1 MNHSSWIAAPLDHC
15 ACHPMRLCCAHVP
28 CCPIM
33 SHTCK
38 CNVQRRKSASLHSEN
53 PHAQSPVPPPCH
65 PITRRACWVR
75 EALARSGRA
84 TRTGPKRAANKRQ
97 HIHGCHNGWIR
108 GPGIEAQLCF
118 NLHPR
123 RRGNHSVDPLHWR
136 HPLPLPT
143 PPKAPTFSRNAEFGG
158 EWDRE
163 RVVSDSFGHSPATY
177 GCCFAFWPW
186 LVVVVVVH
194 VGVHAVVLCA
204 FVATIDLFSVSFL
217 IGNIS

>member
-1 MNHSSWIAAPLDHC
+1 MLSNYVSHMQMQRAAAEISQPPFRKPTCSIPSATFVPPNHSTRLLGPRGFWAGAAERHELGPNERRTNDSTYMDAITGGSVGRGSRLNSVSICTPADVAITQSTHYTGATHCHCPL
-15 ACHPMRLCCAHVP
+15 PQ
-28 CCPIM
+28 
-33 SHTCK
+33 K
-38 CNVQRRKSASLHSEN
+38 
-53 PHAQSPVPPPCH
+53 
-65 PITRRACWVR
+65 
-75 EALARSGRA
+75 
-84 TRTGPKRAANKRQ
+84 
-97 HIHGCHNGWIR
+97 
-108 GPGIEAQLCF
+108 
-118 NLHPR
+118 
-123 RRGNHSVDPLHWR
+123 
-136 HPLPLPT
+136 HPLFRVTQSLV
-143 PPKAPTFSRNAEFGG
+143 G